1 MDDRLTLKEYL
12 ENAEVEEG
20 LISVFEDLF
29 ASIKEVAQNLREGI
43 EVGQLNTENV
53 YGEQQMA
60 FDVVANNIINE
71 AMHENDYVSLLA
83 SEEMED
89 EQQIEGG
96 DYGVVHDPLDGSSLI
111 DVNLAVGSVF
121 GIYYFGPDEE
131 KTFIGKKGSD
141 QVGSM
146 IATYGPRTTVLLTVR
161 EGVVEFLLDKN
172 GKFYLNQ
179 EDLVVEEGKM
189 FAPGNLR
196 ATASNENYMKLVQYW
211 MEQQYTLRYSGGMV
225 PDVAQIILKGKGIF
239 TYPGYEDAPDGKLRL
254 LFECAPVALL
264 MEEAGGSASDGK
276 VRILEKEINSL
287 EDRSPILVGSKE
299 EVERAKEYLS

>member
-29 ASIKEVAQNLREGI
+29 ASIKEIAQNLREGI

-225 PDVAQIILKGKGIF
+225 PDVAQIILKGKGVF